1 MSALEVVEAF
11 GQAWAAH
18 DLGSA
23 VAFLSDDCLF
33 DSTGPAPDGSRHVG
47 PDQVRRAW
55 QPIFEDPSSRFLAEE
70 TFGIGDRVVQRW
82 RYDWEGG
89 HIRGVDVFKVRGD
102 RITEKLSYVKG

>member
-1 MSALEVVEAF
+1 MPALEVVEAF

-18 DLGSA
+18 DLDGA

-33 DSTGPAPDGSRHVG
+33 DSTGPIPDGTRHVG
-47 PDQVRRAW
+47 PDEVRRAW
-55 QPIFEDPSSRFLAEE
+55 KPIFEDPSSRFLAEE
-70 TFGIGDRVVQRW
+70 TFGAGDRVVQLW